1 MIKLINVTEENWL
14 DVASLSVKDSQK
26 GYLAPAIGILA
37 RGYVYRDCNARIF
50 VVENDD
56 IIIGVALVREFTDEP
71 LGYDLQQ
78 FMIDRKY
85 QGRGYGSAALG
96 LILEELRKE
105 GHYDHVEVCV
115 KKEDVEAIHLYKK
128 HGFVDSGYMDE
139 DVPDSVNLICYL
151 NKNDTYQQYIQ
162 ILKEELKPAMGCT
175 EPIAIAYAAAKA
187 RAVLGEMPERLEVAV
202 SGNIIKNVKSVV
214 VPHTGGLRGIPAAAA
229 AGTAAGDADAELEVL
244 SHVTEQD
251 IQAIG
256 RFLQATPVEVRH
268 ADTGHVFDIMITA
281 FHGNDSSFVRILDY
295 HTNLVS
301 IKRNSEVLLEKEI
314 VTREDGLTDRSCL
327 SIEGIVDFADK
338 VNVED
343 VREVLELQI
352 KYNMAIAEEGL
363 RHSYGANIGKTVL
376 RGREY
381 DINYKMRAWAAA
393 GSDARMNG
401 CEMPVV
407 INSGSG
413 NQGITASVPVII
425 YARETGKT
433 HEELLR
439 ALCVSNLVTTHLK
452 TGIGRLSAYCGAVSA
467 GCGAGAGIAY
477 LKGGRFEMIAHTV
490 VNAVAVDSGIVCDGA
505 KASCAAKI
513 AAAVDAG
520 LLGLAMYEDGN
531 QFFGG
536 DGIVKCGVENTIAS
550 VGRLARFGME
560 QTDREIIQM
569 MMEN

>member
-1 MIKLINVTEENWL
+1 MNK
-14 DVASLSVKDSQK
+14 
-26 GYLAPAIGILA
+26 
-37 RGYVYRDCNARIF
+37 RDI
-50 VVENDD
+50 
-56 IIIGVALVREFTDEP
+56 
-71 LGYDLQQ
+71 
-78 FMIDRKY
+78 
-85 QGRGYGSAALG
+85 
-96 LILEELRKE
+96 
-105 GHYDHVEVCV
+105 
-115 KKEDVEAIHLYKK
+115 
-128 HGFVDSGYMDE
+128 
-139 DVPDSVNLICYL
+139 
-151 NKNDTYQQYIQ
+151 YQQYIQ

-251 IQAIG
+251 IQAIC